1 MAYKREDLNIEQL
14 ERLMKG
20 AGKNRVTHRSTR
32 REAIT
37 GEDGTDR
44 THPKGDR
51 NLYKY
56 GFQGT
61 VRGSRVQNREIED
74 GGMSIE
80 DES

>member
-1 MAYKREDLNIEQL
+1 MRCVS
-14 ERLMKG
+14 
-20 AGKNRVTHRSTR
+20 RVTHRSTR
-32 REAIT
+32 REVIT

-61 VRGSRVQNREIED
+61 ARGSRVQNREMED
-74 GGMSIE
+74 GGTALLH
-80 DES
+80 